1 MDLKDHKVLRDF
13 RDHRVIV
20 GFRDFKERR
29 VLMELHEIQVQRVLR
44 DKQDLQVH
52 LGRWDLKA
60 IVVLRE
66 LRVRRG
72 LQVRMEQTALRE
84 HKASRALKDFRE
96 PKDFKEHRAL
106 RAIVDFKGFRVP
118 KVWMELQGT
127 LVQPDQKVFLV
138 CRVHP
143 DPRDR
148 PALKVSRGLQQIQV
162 LQALQVHGVQMV
174 TWEGRDQLVAL
185 GLQVLKGFP
194 DLQ

>member
-1 MDLKDHKVLRDF
+1 MHP
-13 RDHRVIV
+13 
-20 GFRDFKERR
+20 
-29 VLMELHEIQVQRVLR
+29 
-44 DKQDLQVH
+44 
-52 LGRWDLKA
+52 GRWDLRA

-72 LQVRMEQTALRE
+72 LQVRMEQTAP
-84 HKASRALKDFRE
+84 RAPKDFRE
-96 PKDFKEHRAL
+96 HKDFRVPKDFKEHRAL

-138 CRVHP
+138 CKVLQVQ
-143 DPRDR
+143 RDR

-162 LQALQVHGVQMV
+162 LLVQQARAAQMGLWVGQV
-174 TWEGRDQLVAL
+174 QLVAL
-185 GLQVLKGFP
+185 GLQFLKGFP